1 MHVPLRAP
9 QLRDLLSE
17 INVSRVPELIT
28 RAAEDRDYLHWDTL
42 IHLAPPEGRTSR
54 EWWFSIKFAR
64 LTARRL
70 VPLMDTQGEPFHFS
84 TPDSILRA
92 LHQLDQQLAGRI
104 DLPATIVAGA
114 GRDRYVTSSLMEEAI
129 TSSQLEGAVTSRR
142 VAKDLLRTGRPPRDK
157 SERMIANNF
166 AAMQR
171 VRALQRT
178 AMTPRLVCE
187 LHRLV
192 TLGTLDDPASAGRL
206 EVPGEPR
213 VKIWGDEDQV
223 LHTPPPAEELPGR
236 LQAFCDFANN
246 VDDRAFVHPVLRA
259 VILHFWM
266 GYDHYFADGNGRTAR
281 AVFYW
286 SLLHE
291 GYWLAEYLT
300 ISSILR
306 RAPVAYA
313 QAFLLTETDD
323 NDLTYFLV
331 EQLDVIGRAVQ
342 SLHDYLRRKA
352 AEIRNVETLLRDGNA
367 LNHRQR
373 ALLGRALRDAD
384 SVFTIAGHRS
394 DQGVV
399 YETARSDLLDLAD
412 RGFLLRGRR
421 GNAFVFTVPDDLNA
435 RLSQPY

>member
-1 MHVPLRAP
+1 
-9 QLRDLLSE
+9 
-17 INVSRVPELIT
+17 
-28 RAAEDRDYLHWDTL
+28 
-42 IHLAPPEGRTSR
+42 
-54 EWWFSIKFAR
+54 
-64 LTARRL
+64 
-70 VPLMDTQGEPFHFS
+70 
-84 TPDSILRA
+84 
-92 LHQLDQQLAGRI
+92 
-104 DLPATIVAGA
+104 
-114 GRDRYVTSSLMEEAI
+114 
-129 TSSQLEGAVTSRR
+129 
-142 VAKDLLRTGRPPRDK
+142 
-157 SERMIANNF
+157 
-166 AAMQR
+166 
-171 VRALQRT
+171 
-178 AMTPRLVCE
+178 
-187 LHRLV
+187 
-192 TLGTLDDPASAGRL
+192 
-206 EVPGEPR
+206 
-213 VKIWGDEDQV
+213 
-223 LHTPPPAEELPGR
+223 
-236 LQAFCDFANN
+236 
-246 VDDRAFVHPVLRA
+246 
-259 VILHFWM
+259 M

-286 SLLHE
+286 SMLHE

-399 YETARSDLLDLAD
+399 YQTARSDLLDLAD

-435 RLSQPY
+435 RLSQTY